1 MTLQR
6 TDSFVPLTPLPASG
20 EPQEFHITVVPQGG
34 KPRPLPASEPPAP
47 APVPLA
53 GGPDAGKNAEPHV
66 SLQYEQ
72 DRITHIRIQCS
83 CGQIMDLACVYEPAP
98 KPA

>member
-1 MTLQR
+1 
-6 TDSFVPLTPLPASG
+6 
-20 EPQEFHITVVPQGG
+20 
-34 KPRPLPASEPPAP
+34 
-47 APVPLA
+47 LA